1 MTHQQISPSA
11 LNHLATLEA
20 QVHSRKAQE
29 ARAQLQGDARMAAL
43 VARTSL
49 EAAEDRFLAEYGP
62 LWSLYEVPSAEISQL
77 LQAVQDTS
85 AQYRALIAQ
94 HGYH

>member
-29 ARAQLQGDARMAAL
+29 ARAQQLGDARMAAL
-43 VARTSL
+43 EARTAL

-62 LWSLYEVPSAEISQL
+62 LWSLYEGPSEEISRL
-77 LQAVQDTS
+77 LLAVQDTS
-85 AQYRALIAQ
+85 AQYRALIAL

>member
-11 LNHLATLEA
+11 LNRLATLEA

-29 ARAQLQGDARMAAL
+29 ARAQLLDDARMAAL

-49 EAAEDRFLAEYGP
+49 EAAEDRFLTEYSP